1 MFQLTGKENY
11 QGLTDWY
18 EKTYKTKVDFVTNPD
33 LVLSKDYLLLSAVY
47 FWLKYDL
54 HEKADNGDKGEHVDK
69 ITEVINKKTKTYKNR
84 RENFEKIKKEK
95 VFDSIS
101 FE

>member
-1 MFQLTGKENY
+1 
-11 QGLTDWY
+11 
-18 EKTYKTKVDFVTNPD
+18 
-33 LVLSKDYLLLSAVY
+33 AVY